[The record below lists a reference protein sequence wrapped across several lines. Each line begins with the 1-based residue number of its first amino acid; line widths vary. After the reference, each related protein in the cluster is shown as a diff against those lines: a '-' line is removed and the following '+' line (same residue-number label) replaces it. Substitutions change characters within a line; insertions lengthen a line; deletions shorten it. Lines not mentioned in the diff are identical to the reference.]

1 VKELH
6 GTAGASVAAPV
17 EECFALLEAL
27 DRYPSWYPE
36 VVREAEVLDRDD
48 VGHPTKART
57 TLHVAHGPLIK
68 DFHLVL
74 AIRIERP
81 TMVKL
86 TRIAHDPSDPE
97 QFEVTWRIEHT
108 VDATR
113 ISLALD
119 ANLSVPRL
127 VPLGSVGDA
136 MAQGFVGA
144 ALRELQAH

>member
-6 GTAGASVAAPV
+6 GTASASVAAPV

-27 DRYPSWYPE
+27 DRYPIWYPE

-48 VGHPTKART
+48 DGHPTKARA

-68 DFHLVL
+68 DFNLLL
-74 AIRIERP
+74 AIRIDRP
-81 TMVKL
+81 AMVKL
-86 TRIAHDPSDPE
+86 TRIPHGPSDSE
-97 QFEVTWRIEHT
+97 QFEVTWRLEHAL
-108 VDATR
+108 DATR
-113 ISLALD
+113 ISLELD

-136 MAQGFVGA
+136 MAQGFVSA
-144 ALRELQAH
+144 AFRALQAR